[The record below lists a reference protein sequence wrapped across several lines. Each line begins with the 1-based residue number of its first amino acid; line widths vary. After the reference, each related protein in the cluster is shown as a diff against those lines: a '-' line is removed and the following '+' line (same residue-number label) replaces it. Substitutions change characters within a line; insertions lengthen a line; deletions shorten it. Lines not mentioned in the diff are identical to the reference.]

1 MATPN
6 LQRSAVFFLI
16 FAGGV
21 IAALTVLPLIEI
33 ALNSI
38 AINQLGLS
46 IGPEGQIAPAEGA
59 GAGIMTVTLYGLL
72 RNLFSIAKI
81 ILWMVLVILIV
92 RFIFLL
98 LMRTA
103 IFRTGHSEVAS
114 LFKTVVSIVIY
125 IVAFFIIFQSQY
137 PRVEL
142 APLFTGSTIVGIVVG
157 LALQDTLGNLFA
169 GIALQADQPFQVGDV
184 VTLASGRAGVV
195 ESVSWRGVRIRTF
208 QNKLIIMSNA
218 VLGKEAL
225 EVAPRDNLNARLV
238 YFNTLY
244 SDSPAKTI
252 HVVRE
257 AVRQVENVSPKK
269 RPIVRIRD
277 LGESGIDWEIKYW
290 AEDYTKYNETD
301 ALIRQRVWYAFSREN
316 IGFAFPTRT
325 VHIQAAPT
333 EPTAEENLN
342 TTAETLSRIP
352 IFTPLSES
360 ELDQLAKGSRARV
373 FAPGEAIVTRGRE
386 GNSMFIITR
395 GTVDVKILQGGE
407 DATINTLR
415 NGDYFGEMSLL
426 TGEPRSATV
435 LARDETG
442 VLQISKE
449 TLKPIFEANP
459 ELVKAVYEVI
469 EERREALSSEAVGAA
484 DEEAKRKT
492 GVIRSIKKFFGI
504 R

>member
-1 MATPN
+1 MATSN
-6 LQRSAVFFLI
+6 LQRSATFFVVL
-16 FAGGV
+16 AAGV
-21 IAALTVLPLIEI
+21 IAALTVLPFIET
-33 ALNSI
+33 
-38 AINQLGLS
+38 AIRSLAMDQMGIS
-46 IGPEGQIAPAEGA
+46 VGPDGQMVSADGA
-59 GAGIMTVTLYGLL
+59 GTGIMTVTVFGLL
-72 RNLFSIAKI
+72 LNLFTIAKI
-81 ILWMVLVILIV
+81 VLWMVLVIIIV

-98 LMRTA
+98 LMMTS
-103 IFRTGHSEVAS
+103 IFKAGHSEVAS

-125 IVAFFIIFQSQY
+125 IVAFFIIFQSHY
-137 PRVEL
+137 PKVEL

-184 VTLASGRAGVV
+184 VALDSGRAGVV

-218 VLGKEAL
+218 VLGKEAI
-225 EVAPRDNLNARLV
+225 EVAPKDNLNARLV
-238 YFNTLY
+238 FFNTLY
-244 SDSPAKTI
+244 TDSPAKTVQ
-252 HVVRE
+252 VVRD

-290 AEDYTKYNETD
+290 AEDYAKYNETD

-325 VHIQAAPT
+325 VHIQSAPA
-333 EPTAEENLN
+333 ELTAEENLN
-342 TTAETLSRIP
+342 STVDLLSRVP
-352 IFTPLSES
+352 IFSPLSES

-373 FAPGEAIVTRGRE
+373 FAPGEPIVKLGRE

-395 GTVDVKILQGGE
+395 GSVDVQILQAGE
-407 DATINTLR
+407 SMTINTLR
-415 NGDYFGEMSLL
+415 HGDYFGEMSLL

-435 LARDETG
+435 AAKDETE
-442 VLQISKE
+442 VLQIGKE

-459 ELVKAVYEVI
+459 DLVKAVYEEI
-469 EERREALSSEAVGAA
+469 EQRREALQSE
-484 DEEAKRKT
+484 EEGTAEVAKRKS
-492 GVIRSIKKFFGI
+492 GVVLSIKKFFGI
-504 R
+504 K